1 MASGTYSAVQN
12 ENLHIYR
19 GKGVNGEKVDVSKSE
34 AKGLK
39 NRKAL
44 ADLSNAGKPTTGA
57 LKVHLKEKSSLRGS
71 ETIKKAPKR
80 NPLTE
85 DEVKKCHEWAKEGIE
100 HVHFTENDLHKL
112 HQDMQEER
120 VKKKVQKVMSALS
133 EWCDITHGLGTPSKD
148 LNKIPEDDIKFELE
162 PEVFYPLR
170 SSWTSFGTK
179 KFKDSLEEEPFRFPC
194 NEDDLYELRL
204 KEDD

>member
-1 MASGTYSAVQN
+1 MK
-12 ENLHIYR
+12 IYTSTE
-19 GKGVNGEKVDVSKSE
+19 GVNGAKVDVSKSE

-44 ADLSNAGKPTTGA
+44 ADLSNAGKPMTGA
-57 LKVHLKEKSSLRGS
+57 LKVHLKEKSALRGS
-71 ETIKKAPKR
+71 ETIKQAPKR
-80 NPLTE
+80 NSLTE

-100 HVHFTENDLHKL
+100 HIHFTGNDLHKL

-133 EWCDITHGLGTPSKD
+133 EWCDITHGLGTPRKD

-179 KFKDSLEEEPFRFPC
+179 KFEDSLEEEPFQFPC
-194 NEDDLYELRL
+194 NKDDLYELRL